1 MAIENFKED
10 GLMMKKELL
19 RRLFENET
27 PYVVKD
33 GDKYDVYANN
43 LHFTCS
49 YSDEKIEKMA
59 DLCLELLEELRRINE
74 AGYTGADL
82 MRAEESA
89 KGDKASII
97 DSFSVYNTFKTDK
110 IEELID
116 KLATTTRVGGAYYML
131 IARPVFVSGIL
142 SVFGVVIDNFS
153 DENLYFSALF
163 MLIRVAMHM
172 HGEEIS
178 D

>member
-1 MAIENFKED
+1 MAIKDFKED
-10 GLMMKKELL
+10 GLMMKKELIK
-19 RRLFENET
+19 RLFENET

-43 LHFTCS
+43 LHFTCC
-49 YSDEKIEKMA
+49 YSDEEVEKMA

-74 AGYTGADL
+74 AGYTRADL
-82 MRAEESA
+82 MKAKENAKEE
-89 KGDKASII
+89 KGSIVEYFAVYE
-97 DSFSVYNTFKTDK
+97 SFKNEK
-110 IEELID
+110 IEAITDELA
-116 KLATTTRVGGAYYML
+116 KTARVGGTFYSV